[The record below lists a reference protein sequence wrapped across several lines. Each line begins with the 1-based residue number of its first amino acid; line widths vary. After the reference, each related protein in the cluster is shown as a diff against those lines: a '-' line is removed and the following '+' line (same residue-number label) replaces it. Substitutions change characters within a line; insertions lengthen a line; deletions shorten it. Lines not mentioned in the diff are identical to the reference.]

1 MAEKEK
7 QIAKTLA
14 DAVATLPEEKKEYF
28 IGFAEGAA
36 AMAGLKSETEA
47 TRQNGTN

>member
-7 QIAKTLA
+7 KIAQTIA

-28 IGFAEGAA
+28 VGFAEGAA
-36 AMAGLKSETEA
+36 AMAGLKP
-47 TRQNGTN
+47 TNNERKDDT

>member
-36 AMAGLKSETEA
+36 AMAGLKTET
-47 TRQNGTN
+47 